1 MKEKLLRVPHRHV
14 VMTLPHILLDL
25 VKRNKKEIL
34 NILMRTSADT
44 LKDWMMHKFGL
55 KTGVIAVLHT
65 YGETKQLHVHTHMI
79 MSWGGIDSEGKIAVP
94 EHDYVHIPSIR
105 RVFRYKFE
113 NALIGLFGREH
124 FIPIP

>member
-79 MSWGGIDSEGKIAVP
+79 MSWGGINN
-94 EHDYVHIPSIR
+94 R
-105 RVFRYKFE
+105 R
-113 NALIGLFGREH
+113 
-124 FIPIP
+124 